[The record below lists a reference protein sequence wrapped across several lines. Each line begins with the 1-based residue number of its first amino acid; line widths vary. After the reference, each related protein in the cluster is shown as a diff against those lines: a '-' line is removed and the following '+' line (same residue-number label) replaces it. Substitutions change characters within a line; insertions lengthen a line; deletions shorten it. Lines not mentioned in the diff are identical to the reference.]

1 MANQAGLGLSDKV
14 HNQEINEYP
23 EDWKQ
28 EYLQLNVWL
37 RAFLRHYG
45 PAVRVRLLDPQS
57 LVGFWKS
64 LRYRVWRYPGFVLEG
79 RERFLGWEAEPAL
92 HRRLRELLRERGLPV
107 PEGEFRVVE
116 KVAWNWDE

>member
-14 HNQEINEYP
+14 HNEELNEYP

-28 EYLQLNVWL
+28 EYLYLSTWI

-45 PAVRVRLLDPQS
+45 PYVRVRLLDPQS

-64 LRYRVWRYPGFVLEG
+64 LRYRVWRYPAFILEG
-79 RERFLGWEAEPAL
+79 RERFIGWESEPNL
-92 HRRLRELLRERGLPV
+92 HHRLRALLQARGLPL
-107 PEGEFRVVE
+107 PNKPFQLVE
-116 KVAWNWDE
+116 PQWLP